1 MAYGLQADILIPTWH
16 VDDSITQPPTP
27 GAAPSTSCDAT
38 MRLIGRVLAGEV
50 DAFNEL
56 IRTVE
61 TPAYSVAYR
70 ILHDEESAADAL
82 QESLLK
88 AYRALP
94 TFRGG
99 RFKHWFLRIVTNT
112 CYDLLREWRSKR
124 TASLDALPLAAES
137 AAPFV
142 DPAERP
148 EAYAERME
156 AQAWIERGLRAMP
169 VDQRM
174 VVVLCD
180 VQGHKYEEAAE
191 ILGIPVGT
199 VKSRLSRGRVWL
211 RDFLHAQGI
220 GPR

>member
-1 MAYGLQADILIPTWH
+1 MVYGVQANPLTPIWS
-16 VDDSITQPPTP
+16 VDDSVAEISSGSEPPDA
-27 GAAPSTSCDAT
+27 GCRAT
-38 MRLIGRVLAGEV
+38 MRVIERVLAG
-50 DAFNEL
+50 DANAFDEL
-56 IRTVE
+56 VRAVE
-61 TPAYSVAYR
+61 GPAYAVAYR
-70 ILHDEESAADAL
+70 ILHDEESAADVV

-94 TFRGG
+94 SFRGG

-112 CYDLLREWRSKR
+112 CYDLLRERR
-124 TASLDALPLAAES
+124 GRRAASLDAFPLADES
-137 AAPFV
+137 TALLI
-142 DPAERP
+142 DPGERP
-148 EAYAERME
+148 DSHAERME
-156 AQAWIERGLRAMP
+156 VHAWLERGLRMMP
-169 VDQRM
+169 ADQRM

-180 VQGHKYEEAAE
+180 VQGYKYEEAAE